1 MKIRFYLALIIAKL
15 SYLFLKIT
23 KLSSGTAIIGL
34 ITLKICPDFLIYIN
48 SLIKKSKINITG
60 TNGKTTTS
68 GIISHIFKKNK
79 KRVLTNAQGANMLN
93 GIINAFALQAC
104 PIFPHE
110 YSIIETD
117 EAFLEKVYSKMEGD
131 YLLVTNLFEDQT
143 DRFANPLVTRNLI
156 QNGIDKRK
164 DVQLIL
170 NADEPISAS
179 LKSNKDAIYFGI
191 NNVYNENEDLI
202 EYEKKSFKCPIC
214 EKEMNYSKNFYSQ
227 QGHYSCSCG
236 YSRQNP
242 KYLADIKLYKNHIEI
257 KLNEET
263 FEIPLVGLFNAYNA
277 LGAIVLAKELGLEN
291 INNSLKSFKVA
302 FGRSERRNLYGHDT
316 LIQLIKNPA
325 GTNEVL
331 KTVDLDS
338 NILIAVNNNI
348 ADGTDI
354 SWINQAEFEK
364 LAGAKKEITVTGLCC
379 NDMAERLEKAGIKNI
394 KIISDIKKAIE
405 YVGKNAD
412 NNITVLTTY
421 TALLKIDKI
430 KEMKKCF

>member
-1 MKIRFYLALIIAKL
+1 MKFRFYLSLIIARL

-34 ITLKICPDFLIYIN
+34 ITLKICPEFLRYIKP
-48 SLIKKSKINITG
+48 LIKESAINITG

-68 GIISHIFKKNK
+68 GLISHILKNNK
-79 KRVLTNAQGANMLN
+79 KRTLTNAQGANMLN
-93 GIINAFALQAC
+93 GIINAIALQAC

-110 YSIIETD
+110 YSVIETD
-117 EAFLEKVYSKMEGD
+117 EAFLEKVYSKMSGD

-143 DRFANPLVTRNLI
+143 DRFANPLVTKSLI
-156 QNGIDKRK
+156 QKGIDKSAN
-164 DVQLIL
+164 VQLIL

-179 LKSNKDAIYFGI
+179 LKSNKEAIYFGI
-191 NNVYNENEDLI
+191 NNVYDEAGNLI

-214 EKEMNYSKNFYSQ
+214 EKEMEYSKNFYSQ
-227 QGHYSCSCG
+227 LGYYSCSCG
-236 YSRQNP
+236 YSRQKP

-257 KLNEET
+257 ILNEDTLEV
-263 FEIPLVGLFNAYNA
+263 PLVGLFNAYNA
-277 LGAIVLAKELGLEN
+277 LGAIVLAKELGIED
-291 INNSLKSFKVA
+291 IKNSLKSFRVA

-331 KTVDLDS
+331 KTVDLES

-354 SWINQAEFEK
+354 SWINQADFEK
-364 LAGAKKEITVTGLCC
+364 LAAVKREIVVAGLCC
-379 NDMAERLEKAGIKNI
+379 DDMTRRLENIGIKNI
-394 KIISDIKKAIE
+394 KTIPDINKAVE
-405 YVGKNAD
+405 YIGKSAD
-412 NNITVLTTY
+412 NNITILTTY